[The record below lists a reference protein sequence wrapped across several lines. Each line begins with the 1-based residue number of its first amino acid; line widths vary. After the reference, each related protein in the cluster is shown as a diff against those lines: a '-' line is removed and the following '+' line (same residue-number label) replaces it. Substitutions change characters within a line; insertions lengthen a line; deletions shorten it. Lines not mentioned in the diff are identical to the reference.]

1 MSLLLALTASG
12 GAGSVTGTL
21 TLTLEGVAVTG
32 SGTLGHSG
40 TLAVT
45 LDTISA
51 TLNAVVG
58 HSGSLGAPL
67 GDVTVSA
74 SGTVSGGSVAITG
87 DLATTL
93 DDIAFSAGSASAVA
107 GGYDDKKKK
116 RYLVRVGNQ
125 LLSFSREE
133 DAINALVTDSPTKQY
148 PAKKAKKQKAVTVE
162 KPTQAKPDESFNLNH
177 LLELARMYNE
187 QQQYE
192 TLLRNRQYEAA
203 IALYEALMQQ
213 EEEDIELL
221 LMAA

>member
-1 MSLLLALTASG
+1 MLLFQQNLQASSGSKTGTLALT
-12 GAGSVTGTL
+12 
-21 TLTLEGVAVTG
+21 LEDVAVTG

-40 TLAVT
+40 TSTAT
-45 LDTISA
+45 LDSVSA
-51 TLNAVVG
+51 ALNGVVG
-58 HSGSLGAPL
+58 HSGTLGATL
-67 GDVTVSA
+67 GDVTVAS
-74 SGTVSGGSVAITG
+74 SGTVSGGAVSISGTLAI
-87 DLATTL
+87 TL
-93 DDIAFSAGSASAVA
+93 DDIAFTASSASTVA

-133 DAINALVTDSPTKQY
+133 DAINALGTDSQTKQY

-162 KPTQAKPDESFNLNH
+162 KQTQAKPDESFNLNH
-177 LLELARMYNE
+177 LLDLARMYNE
-187 QQQYE
+187 QHQYE